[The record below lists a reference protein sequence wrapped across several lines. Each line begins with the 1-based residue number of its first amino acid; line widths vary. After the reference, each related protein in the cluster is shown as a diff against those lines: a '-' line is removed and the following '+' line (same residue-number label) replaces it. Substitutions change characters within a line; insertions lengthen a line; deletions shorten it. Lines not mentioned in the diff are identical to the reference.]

1 MCTAVDFMGLPL
13 KNPVIVAAG
22 PWSRDAASIQKAIDA
37 GAAAVVTETI
47 TLEKSQLLRPRIY
60 RQEGRLLNTTLY
72 STLSFEQ
79 LERELSQVRKGDSFL
94 ICNIRGGTP
103 SELAYTATAVERF
116 GADALELCCFTP
128 IGTKMENLAIH
139 PDEIYEMIRQVTQKV
154 SVPVMVRLP
163 HHAASSREFVQ
174 AVERA
179 GAKAVSAIETLSGL
193 IGGGRRARPLPD
205 AHDRWVFRPAY
216 PSGLA
221 GGDRHA
227 QPAGGLP
234 DRIDGRGGGRAQR
247 AGIPHAGSF
256 GGPAGLGGPAGRIWA
271 DHPDGGGSG
280 GVDAGAP
287 VWLGVEELRGIA
299 LDSLSP
305 FEEIL
310 TRRLHASL
318 DSPCGQSCGEGGC
331 PCVTACLD
339 GAVVREG
346 DRVRVVRERCSGCG
360 LCVSLCPGGHFSLR
374 K

>member
-1 MCTAVDFMGLPL
+1 MRTSVEFMGLPL

-79 LERELSQVRKGDSFL
+79 LERELTQVRKGDSFL
-94 ICNIRGGTP
+94 IGNIRGGTP

-128 IGTKMENLAIH
+128 IGTKMENIAIH
-139 PDEIYEMIRQVTQKV
+139 PHEIYEMIRQVTQQV

-193 IGGGRRARPLPD
+193 IGVDVERGRSRTPTIGGYSGPHIRPVSLAATAMLSQLADCQIASMGGVED
-205 AHDRWVFRPAY
+205 ALSALEFLMLGASVVQLGSAVLLEGY
-216 PSGLA
+216 
-221 GGDRHA
+221 
-227 QPAGGLP
+227 
-234 DRIDGRGGGRAQR
+234 DRITRTVEDLEMWMREHRY
-247 AGIPHAGSF
+247 GS
-256 GGPAGLGGPAGRIWA
+256 
-271 DHPDGGGSG
+271 
-280 GVDAGAP
+280 
-287 VWLGVEELRGIA
+287 VEELRGIA

-310 TRRLHASL
+310 PRQLHVSM
-318 DSPCGQSCGEGGC
+318 DSPCVQGCTGGGC
-331 PCVTACLD
+331 PCAAACLD
-339 GAVVREG
+339 GAIVREEG
-346 DRVRVVRERCSGCG
+346 RVRALRERCSGCG
-360 LCVSLCPGGHFSLR
+360 LCVSLCPEGHFSLR

>member
-193 IGGGRRARPLPD
+193 IGVDVERGRSRTPTIGGYSGPHIRPVSLAATAMLSQLADCQIASMGGVED
-205 AHDRWVFRPAY
+205 ALSALEFLMLGASVVQ
-216 PSGLA
+216 L
-221 GGDRHA
+221 
-227 QPAGGLP
+227 
-234 DRIDGRGGGRAQR
+234 
-247 AGIPHAGSF
+247 GS
-256 GGPAGLGGPAGRIWA
+256 AVLLGGYGRITRTVEDLEAWMRV
-271 DHPDGGGSG
+271 HRYGS
-280 GVDAGAP
+280 
-287 VWLGVEELRGIA
+287 VEELRGIA